1 MSHAEPAKVTP
12 SSPLASANAACR
24 FAVRPWSS
32 YELTRQMDRGLGRFW
47 PRAVSKLYEEPKKLV
62 ARGLA
67 TAANPPPATRRRTVY
82 TITAAGRAC
91 LAAWMAQPAQNPV
104 LESEQLLR
112 IFFAENGT
120 KTDLSTVIASMRTWA
135 ADQRTV
141 NATIARSYL
150 NNEAAFPERLAHT
163 MLVGRFLAD
172 FEDMVTNWTEW
183 ADTIVSK
190 WPSDIADAKADR
202 HTLGYLAHRDHR
214 P

>member
-1 MSHAEPAKVTP
+1 MSTGTRLTP
-12 SSPLASANAACR
+12 TSYAILGLL
-24 FAVRPWSS
+24 AVRPWSS
-32 YELTRQMDRGLGRFW
+32 YELTRQMERGLGRFW

-62 ARGLA
+62 AQGLA

-91 LAAWMAQPAQNPV
+91 LASWMAQPAQNPV

-120 KTDLSTVIASMRTWA
+120 KTDLLTVIASMRTWA

-183 ADTIVSK
+183 ADTLVSK
-190 WPSDIADAKADR
+190 WPSDIADAEADR

-214 P
+214 T